1 MLLILV
7 RLPQPNLWRQ
17 SKFIRRVSTPLHSLS
32 LPPTKWSKATP
43 RKGVR
48 LKHLLFLTILC
59 WLATTTTAVAQP
71 LIEEQQPLNFG
82 TLAIASNSPVS
93 RFTYPRTGTNINI
106 EGQFALIASGSPGL
120 YRFTGFPAYTPLSV
134 SLNNTTLTPSGGGF
148 FEPLT
153 VDNYD
158 FAELTTDAQGE
169 AELSL
174 GARLNTTGNGISYVD
189 APYSSTTVLR
199 VDYWQPDVRAFVFNT
214 KTIDLETE
222 LRSTLTINQ
231 EQQLNFGTLFAHSS
245 NTNQAVLTLSPSG
258 SYTISEP
265 GNSRLIS
272 LAKPDQGV
280 LRVSG
285 AAPNY
290 NLTIT
295 PQVAD
300 VLLEHTQSPGSAPH
314 FILSNLVTSPDGT
327 VMTGANGELVIK
339 IGGTLKTELTVSPT
353 IYPSG
358 EYEGTYQLTV
368 SY

>member
-1 MLLILV
+1 MFSLLV
-7 RLPQPNLWRQ
+7 RLSQQNIRRQ
-17 SKFIRRVSTPLHSLS
+17 SKFIERVSTQVHSLL
-32 LPPTKWSKATP
+32 LPRTKLRQTIP
-43 RKGVR
+43 RTEAR
-48 LKHLLFLTILC
+48 LQRTFFLTILY
-59 WLATTTTAVAQP
+59 WLATTTVAVAQP
-71 LIEEQQPLNFG
+71 LIEEQQRLNFG
-82 TLAIASNSPVS
+82 TLAISANASVS
-93 RFTYPRTGTNINI
+93 RFTYPRTGSNISI
-106 EGQFALIASGSPGL
+106 EGQFALIAIGSPGL
-120 YRFTGFPAYTPLSV
+120 YRFTGFPAYTALSI
-134 SLNNTTLTPSGGGF
+134 SLNTTTLTALGGGF

-158 FAELTTDAQGE
+158 FAELNTDAQGE

-174 GARLNTTGNGISYVD
+174 GARLSTTGNGSSYVD
-189 APYSSTTVLR
+189 APYSSSTVLR

-214 KTIDLETE
+214 KTIELETE

-245 NTNQAVLTLSPSG
+245 NINQAVLTLSPSG

-272 LAKPDQGV
+272 LVKPAQGV
-280 LRVSG
+280 LKVSG

-300 VLLEHTQSPGSAPH
+300 VLLEHTISPGGAPH
-314 FILSNLVTSPDGT
+314 FILSDLVTSPVGT
-327 VMTGANGELVIK
+327 AMTDASGELLIK
-339 IGGTLKTELTVSPT
+339 VGGTLKTELTASPT

-358 EYEGTYQLTV
+358 QYEGTYQLTV
-368 SY
+368 AY

>member
-1 MLLILV
+1 MFSILV
-7 RLPQPNLWRQ
+7 RLSQQNLWRQ
-17 SKFIRRVSTPLHSLS
+17 SKLIKRVSTQVHSLL
-32 LPPTKWSKATP
+32 LPLTKWNLAMP
-43 RKGVR
+43 RKWAGIKR
-48 LKHLLFLTILC
+48 CFISTILL
-59 WLATTTTAVAQP
+59 WLATTTAAISQP
-71 LIEEQQPLNFG
+71 LIEEQQRLNFG
-82 TLAIASNSPVS
+82 TLAIASNTSVS
-93 RFTYPRTGTNINI
+93 RFTFPRTGSNINI
-106 EGQFALIASGSPGL
+106 EGQFALIAVGSPGL
-120 YRFTGFPAYTPLSV
+120 YRFTGFPAYTSLSV
-134 SLNNTTLTPSGGGF
+134 SLNTTTLTALGGGF

-158 FAELTTDAQGE
+158 FSELTTDAQGE

-174 GARLNTTGNGISYVD
+174 GARLSTTGNGGSYVD
-189 APYSSTTVLR
+189 AAYSGTTVLR
-199 VDYWQPDVRAFVFNT
+199 VDYWQPDAKAFVFNT
-214 KTIDLETE
+214 KSIDLETE

-245 NTNQAVLTLSPSG
+245 NTNQAVLTLSPTG

-272 LAKPDQGV
+272 LVKPDQGV

-295 PQVAD
+295 TQVAD
-300 VLLEHTQSPGSAPH
+300 VLLEHTQSPGGAPH
-314 FILSNLVTSPDGT
+314 FILSALVTSPDGT
-327 VMTGANGELVIK
+327 VTTGANGELLIK
-339 IGGTLKTELTVSPT
+339 IGGTLKTELTASPT

-358 EYEGTYQLTV
+358 QYEGTYQLTV